1 MTDSSKVALLGLD
14 RAELTSLVESLGE
27 PAYRGQQL
35 RDAIYRQRVEA
46 VEEIS
51 TLSQSLRGKLTEKG
65 VSVGLPRIAQRFVS
79 QDGTVRYLVALADGQ
94 SVETVWMPEGD
105 GGEAGDGSEAG
116 ELAERFAESD
126 SSGTSG
132 ARAPI
137 EKQEPI
143 EALKRCATQKL
154 TDQTP
159 DRKQEQE
166 PGWRQEQKPERG
178 REEKQKSGCGQ
189 EQIRDRGQQDSD
201 RGQQHDSDQRQ
212 GQRYGS
218 DQRQS
223 QRRVQG
229 QNQGRSTIC
238 ISSQVGCAVDC
249 QFCLTALLGV
259 KRNLSS
265 GEIVGQVCA
274 VLKDQQVSPP
284 EDRINLVFM
293 GMGEP
298 FLNYENF
305 VKAARLL
312 VEEVGI
318 AERRM
323 TVSTAGIVPRIHDFG
338 AEKIRPKLAISLNAS
353 NDALRT
359 RLMPLNKKWNLEML
373 MAAAKEY
380 PLRTREWITFEYVLL
395 GGVNDGPENAR
406 EVVELLRGM
415 RCKVNLIALNP
426 GPGIE
431 FATPDR
437 ERVVE
442 FQKILRESGVP
453 AYVRRPRGRDIYAAC
468 GQLKRTV
475 EIATAPAQ

>member
-1 MTDSSKVALLGLD
+1 MAEGSQISLLGLD
-14 RAELTSLVESLGE
+14 RGELTSLVDGLGE
-27 PAYRGQQL
+27 PAYRAKQV
-35 RDAIYRQRVEA
+35 AESVYRQRVES

-51 TLSQSLRGKLTEKG
+51 TLSRELRGKLAEKG
-65 VSVGLPRIAQRFVS
+65 ISIGLPRIENRFVS
-79 QDGTVRYLVALADGQ
+79 QDGTVRYLIAFADGQ

-116 ELAERFAESD
+116 EWAARFADNSPN
-126 SSGTSG
+126 TSG
-132 ARAPI
+132 AEAFSAM
-137 EKQEPI
+137 EPI
-143 EALKRCATQKL
+143 AALKRSATQK
-154 TDQTP
+154 
-159 DRKQEQE
+159 
-166 PGWRQEQKPERG
+166 
-178 REEKQKSGCGQ
+178 
-189 EQIRDRGQQDSD
+189 
-201 RGQQHDSDQRQ
+201 
-212 GQRYGS
+212 
-218 DQRQS
+218 
-223 QRRVQG
+223 QG

-259 KRNLSS
+259 KRNLTA
-265 GEIVGQVCA
+265 GEIIGQVCA
-274 VLKDQQVSPP
+274 VLKEQRVSPP

-305 VKAARLL
+305 IKAARLL

-323 TVSTAGIVPRIHDFG
+323 TVSTAGIVQRIHDFG
-338 AEKIRPKLAISLNAS
+338 GETIRPKLAISLNAS

-373 MAAAKEY
+373 MAAARAY

-395 GGVNDGPENAR
+395 GGVNDAPENAK
-406 EVVELLRGM
+406 ELAELLRGM
-415 RCKVNLIALNP
+415 RCKLNLIALNP

-431 FATPDR
+431 FTTPDA
-437 ERVVE
+437 ERVAA
-442 FQKILRESGVP
+442 FQKVLRDAGIP
-453 AYVRRPRGRDIYAAC
+453 AFVRRPRGRDIYAAC

-475 EIATAPAQ
+475 EIATAPAL